1 MKDKLAQASEKPDIL
16 ELHDEYRRAISEGFT
31 DERLD
36 YCDKQR
42 LAVWDTQSAD
52 FKKHATDEEQAFPW
66 EGAADTRVRL
76 VDSVVRNLLDLLMV
90 AFRRAQVRINPV
102 ETGDTEMASALTTLF
117 RWLVGS
123 RMYNELQKEAELYGE
138 YALTY
143 GYAVMFVGW
152 EQTSI
157 LKPQEITLEALQA
170 MSQQGGEE
178 IGLTED
184 IVEMIQDPE
193 AANQVAEL
201 FIALVPNVRKRRALK
216 MVKELRETGKTEVP
230 VPEMNRNQPVC
241 VALKPYEDIVFP
253 EETCELQK
261 ARVIYRRVL
270 MSEVELRS
278 KIADEGWDEDFVD
291 AAVETAG
298 KTTDPNGININVN
311 TLGNLPEDNRN
322 LIEIVYAYTKQL
334 NEDDVVGCYC
344 TVFSPYTSRDESEE
358 PLYAKHELVDYA
370 HGQYPFVEYRRER
383 PSRRA
388 ITESRGVAEI
398 SACHQSELKA
408 QRDSIIDRTSLET
421 VPPIQYNR
429 RLGMVN
435 NLGPAVMVPVSKVG
449 DYQPLQLTAGVP
461 ATSIQCIDM
470 ILQDTAE
477 YYGLPHGNI
486 PPLTTTMKQQATV
499 NNWLAAWTEV
509 YQQMLA
515 LTLQYLS
522 PEDMQRITGVP
533 LQVSDLNTL
542 PDFIMKFDARDMN
555 DDYVLKKLEVIAQQ
569 LLPLDAGGSIERN
582 TLIEKMVRSL
592 APEMADEILI
602 DQGSASQRMFNETK
616 AELSGMM
623 NGFEANY
630 SEKDPAAQSK
640 LQYLQQLMESN
651 PKAQGQMQED
661 EQFKALLDNYLQSL
675 QFQVQQQQNAQVGK
689 IGVKP
694 MQ

>member
-1 MKDKLAQASEKPDIL
+1 MKDKLAEASEKPDIR
-16 ELHDEYRRAISEGFT
+16 ELHDEYRRAIGEGFT
-31 DERLD
+31 SERLD

-42 LAVWDTQSAD
+42 LAVWDSQTND
-52 FKKHATDEEQAFPW
+52 FKKHATDEAQAFPW

-76 VDSVVRNLLDLLMV
+76 VDSTVRSLLDLLMV

-102 ETGDTEMASALTTLF
+102 ETSDTESASALNTLF

-123 RMYNELQKEAELYGE
+123 RLYNELQREAELFGE
-138 YALTY
+138 YGLTY
-143 GYAVMFVGW
+143 GYSVMFVGW
-152 EQTSI
+152 EQTQI
-157 LKPQEITLEALQA
+157 LKPQKITLEALQA
-170 MSQQGGEE
+170 MAQQGGEE

-184 IVEMIQDPE
+184 IIEMIQNPE
-193 AANQVAEL
+193 AADQVAEL
-201 FIALVPNVRKRRALK
+201 FIGLVPNVRKRRALK
-216 MVKELRETGKTEVP
+216 MVKELRETGETEIP
-230 VPEMNRNQPVC
+230 MPEVNRNQPVC

-270 MSEVELRS
+270 MTEVELRS
-278 KIADEGWDEDFVD
+278 KISDEGWDEDFVEQ
-291 AAVETAG
+291 AVETAG
-298 KTTDPNGININVN
+298 KTTDPNGISLNVN
-311 TLGNLPEDNRN
+311 TLGNLPDDNKN
-322 LIEIVYAYTKQL
+322 LIEIVYAYTRQL
-334 NEDDVVGCYC
+334 NEDDVAGIYC
-344 TVFSPYTSRDESEE
+344 TVFNPYTTQTDSEE

-388 ITESRGVAEI
+388 ITESRGVAEV
-398 SACHQSELKA
+398 SACHQAELKA

-461 ATSIQCIDM
+461 ATSMQCIDM
-470 ILQDTAE
+470 ILHDTAD

-486 PPLTTTMKQQATV
+486 PPLTTTMKQQALV
-499 NNWLAAWTEV
+499 NNWLASWTEV

-522 PEDMQRITGVP
+522 PDDMQRVTGVP

-582 TLIEKMVRSL
+582 TLIKKMVSSL

-602 DQGSASQRMFNETK
+602 DQGSASQKLFNETK
-616 AELSGMM
+616 AEIVAMQAGY
-623 NGFEANY
+623 EANY
-630 SEKDPAAQSK
+630 QEKDPAAQSK
-640 LQYLQQLMESN
+640 LQYVQQLIESN

-661 EQFKALLDNYLQSL
+661 EQFKALLENYTQSL
-675 QFQVQQQQNAQVGK
+675 QFQLQQQQNSQVGK

-694 MQ
+694 VQ